1 MNYIKYENV
10 KNMYSNIN
18 NNQITLEY
26 HNDNIDKS
34 RVEYFFLFECCMHSA
49 FCHWIYESAILFPQY
64 LELKKKY
71 PNLKLLVNKNPN
83 RKFKEL
89 FFNVFK
95 INTNDIYFLD
105 NKENIPHDCKTMYK
119 NIPINN
125 ICLVSK
131 HFQCLNSTL
140 DVNLLTELIKNFK
153 NIIEKNLNIDINNEK
168 KNNEYLFF
176 PRNKKEN
183 FKANNRTFD
192 YTKVYEMLKNKK
204 YVEYDTM
211 NTDNFKNQVEL
222 LLSSN
227 NIFLDWGASFF
238 VNGLFCKNSN
248 LYLTNC
254 IVGQL
259 GFNGMKTIYDIIQK
273 NNNIIHLN

>member
-227 NIFLDWGASFF
+227 NIFFRLGSFI
-238 VNGLFCKNSN
+238 FCKWVI
-248 LYLTNC
+248 L
-254 IVGQL
+254 
-259 GFNGMKTIYDIIQK
+259 
-273 NNNIIHLN
+273 